1 MVVHIME
8 LDVGKLLHFIGPAN
22 SYTLIHYP
30 FTVALPGLADWCAL
44 SFADNIKSRV
54 RQWGPQRALD

>member
-30 FTVALPGLADWCAL
+30 FTVALPGLADWSTL
-44 SFADNIKSRV
+44 SFADHVKS
-54 RQWGPQRALD
+54 